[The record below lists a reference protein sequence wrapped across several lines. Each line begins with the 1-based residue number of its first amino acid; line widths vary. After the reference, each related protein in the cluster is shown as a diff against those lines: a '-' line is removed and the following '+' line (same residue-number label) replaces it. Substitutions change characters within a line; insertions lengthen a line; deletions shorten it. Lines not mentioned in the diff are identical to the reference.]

1 MSESKD
7 NYNFWHIYGP
17 VPSRRL
23 GFSLGIDIIPFKTCS
38 FNCIYCQ
45 LGPTSKKTIKR
56 KEYFPSSVILS
67 QIKKVLNSGQR
78 IDYITFS
85 GSGEPTLNSAIG
97 TLIREIKKIT
107 SIPVAVLTNSSL
119 FTLKSVR
126 KALRASDLVVPSLDA
141 ATQEIF
147 AKINRPYPSLK
158 IKKIIEGL
166 KEFRC
171 EFKGSLWLEIM
182 LVKGVN
188 DSPPHIKKLKE
199 AISEISPDKVQL
211 NTVIRPPAENFAL
224 PLNPKDLDRI
234 KNILGEKCEI
244 IAEFDKKEQSPP
256 SENLEGAILSMIQR
270 RPVTLT
276 DISSSLGK
284 HKNEIIKYLNF
295 LLKEGKVK
303 LVVHKGLRYYEPLK
317 PEIKIGD

>member
-1 MSESKD
+1 MIESK
-7 NYNFWHIYGP
+7 NKYNFSHIYGP

-23 GFSLGIDIIPFKTCS
+23 GFSLGIDIIPFKMCS
-38 FNCIYCQ
+38 FDCIYCQ
-45 LGPTSKKTIKR
+45 LGPTIKKTIKR
-56 KEYFPSSVILS
+56 RKYFPSSEILS

-97 TLIREIKKIT
+97 TLIKEIKKIT
-107 SIPVAVLTNSSL
+107 PIPVVVLTNSSL
-119 FTLKSVR
+119 FTLKSLR
-126 KALRASDLVVPSLDA
+126 KALKPSDLVIPSLDA

-147 AKINRPYPSLK
+147 VKINRSHPSLK
-158 IKKIIEGL
+158 IEKIIEGL
-166 KEFRC
+166 KKFRH
-171 EFKGSLWLEIM
+171 EFKGTIWLEIM

-188 DSPPHIKKLKE
+188 DSPPHIKKLIK
-199 AISEISPDKVQL
+199 AISEINPDKVQL
-211 NTVIRPPAENFAL
+211 NTVIRPPAEKFAL
-224 PLNPKDLDRI
+224 VLNSKELKRI

-244 IAEFDKKEQSPP
+244 IAEFAKKKQVPP
-256 SENLEGAILSMIQR
+256 SEDLEEAIFSLIQR

-295 LLKEGKVK
+295 LLEKGKVK
-303 LVVHKGLRYYEPLK
+303 VVVYKGLKYYEPL
-317 PEIKIGD
+317 